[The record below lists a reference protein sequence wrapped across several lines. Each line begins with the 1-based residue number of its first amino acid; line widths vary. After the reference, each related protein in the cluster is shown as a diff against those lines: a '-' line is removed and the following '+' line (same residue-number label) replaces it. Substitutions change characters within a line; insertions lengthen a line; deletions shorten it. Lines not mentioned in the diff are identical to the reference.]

1 MTSRSALRWFAAVA
15 ITSVLVLALALA
27 GPPLGAQAGGQPPRG
42 ASGPPEHAKVSPINH
57 LPNPYETVR
66 NFGVL
71 PDARKWG
78 SVSAVAVDIDGKHVW
93 AGDRCGTN
101 SCAGS
106 DVNPIVKLDPSGKVV
121 ASFGAGL
128 ILWPHGIDVDKQG
141 NVWVVDARSA
151 TAEELKKFPNAAG
164 KGHTVIKFSPQG
176 KVLLTLGTAGT
187 AGSPPQAFTEPN
199 DVAIAADGSI
209 FVAEAHNDQFMDQPA
224 PNGVGRISKWSAD
237 GKFVKSFGKY
247 GYGPGEFRGA
257 HALAFDSKGRLFVA
271 DRGNRRIQI
280 FDQEGKH
287 LDTWYQFSRISGLAI
302 SADDTLYAIDSESDD
317 NYNPGWRKGLR
328 VGSART
334 GEVWYF
340 VPEHV
345 SRQASGMGGYGSMGE
360 GVTVDAAG
368 TVYAGEVGPI
378 QGLTKYVPRLKR

>member
-1 MTSRSALRWFAAVA
+1 
-15 ITSVLVLALALA
+15 
-27 GPPLGAQAGGQPPRG
+27 
-42 ASGPPEHAKVSPINH
+42 
-57 LPNPYETVR
+57 
-66 NFGVL
+66 
-71 PDARKWG
+71 
-78 SVSAVAVDIDGKHVW
+78 VAVDIDGKHVW

-151 TAEELKKFPNAAG
+151 SAEELKKFPNAAG

-176 KVLLTLGTAGT
+176 KVLLTLGTPGT

-209 FVAEAHNDQFMDQPA
+209 FVAEAHNDQFMDQTA

-237 GKFVKSFGKY
+237 GTFIKSFGKY

-287 LDTWYQFSRISGLAI
+287 LDTWYQFSRISGLYI
-302 SADDTLYAIDSESDD
+302 DRNDTLYAIDSESDD

-340 VPEHV
+340 VPEHI
-345 SRQASGMGGYGSMGE
+345 SKQPTGMGGIGAMGE
-360 GVTVDAAG
+360 GVAVDAQG
-368 TVYAGEVGPI
+368 NVYGGEVGPV
-378 QGLTKYVPRLKR
+378 QGLTKFVPRLKK